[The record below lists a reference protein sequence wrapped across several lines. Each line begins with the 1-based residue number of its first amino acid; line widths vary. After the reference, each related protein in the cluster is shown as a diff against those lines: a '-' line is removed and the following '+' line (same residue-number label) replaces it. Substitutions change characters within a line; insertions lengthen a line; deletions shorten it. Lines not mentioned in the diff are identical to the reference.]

1 MSHFSLST
9 RLTLFFSFIVLL
21 VTITLSAVVFYQFG
35 EKINQQIERN
45 LAGIADH
52 KVDEISNVLLFERTN
67 LLSWRT
73 SSEMMDV
80 VVDDLD
86 KRIATELKNLKHYY
100 QLHGDLY
107 VFNATGA
114 LIASTQQ
121 DALNVQLPKAW
132 QTQND
137 YALIFKHEVPFIKG
151 SIVAHITT
159 LTPPHLNMRGYLVM
173 THSWDD
179 ISQLLAPQDA
189 HFALRKAN
197 ATTAELFTA
206 DGVETIEVGND
217 FAPKSL
223 WTFNHNNYL
232 GAISKPMAL
241 GDFSFQIAA
250 FMPQELARKP
260 LFELTQN
267 LLLAAALVGIPMLI
281 LVSLL
286 SHHLVTPIK
295 KLTATIRKIEDSNDL
310 SIKVSVSGDDEVA
323 DLGNAF
329 NRMTTRLGE
338 LFQKLLIVE
347 KELENLNINL
357 ERQVIDRTA
366 ELALKNEILHLIG
379 QGSKLTFIFDQLAWR
394 IETLH
399 PGILCSI
406 MLLDED
412 GKHWRQ
418 GATSSLPDS
427 YHQTLA
433 SLLKGK
439 PLSPPETTA
448 FRGECLIIDDA
459 AQQSFWAPFR
469 ELAYQVGMQ
478 SCWLQPVINSKGQI
492 LGTFAIYHR
501 QAVLPL
507 DDDETNLID
516 HYTNLVLLAVEH
528 EQAEL
533 NLMLAAIAFES
544 QEAMVITDADTVIL
558 RINKAFTDATGYTEQ
573 EAVGRKINLLK
584 SGRHNADFYK
594 AMWDSSLNVGS
605 WQGEI
610 WDKRKNGEIYPNWLT
625 ITAVKDA
632 AGVIT
637 HYIGAHIDITKRKA
651 AEDEIK
657 HLAYYDTLTGLP
669 NRRLLQEHLKHAI
682 NIERR
687 GSKQLGLLMLDLDR
701 FKAVNDSLG
710 HLAGDELLQQVAA
723 RITARLRESDMVAR
737 LGGDE
742 FVVLLDNISLPED
755 AARVAKEIIANLTQ
769 PFCLSQSDD
778 VQIGASI
785 GIGLY
790 PQHGDSYETLMDNAD
805 AAMYQAKE
813 AGRGCFAYFS
823 DDLTL
828 AARERIALETR
839 LRNAIGQQELR
850 VFFQPQVDIA
860 SDRIVG
866 GEALVRWQDPIN
878 GLIPPL
884 RFIPIAEETGLIMEI
899 GAWVLRET
907 CRQGRQWL
915 DDGLPPLMLAVNVS
929 PQQFRRG
936 DICALVAS
944 VLAETGFPATQ
955 LELEITESG
964 LMGNQQ
970 NATTILNNL
979 RAQGVRLAIDDFGT
993 GYSSLGHLKHFPLD
1007 VLKIDKCFINDIP
1020 FHQDDMEI
1028 AATIIAMGRTLG
1040 FKVLAEGVE
1049 TPEQLA
1055 FLQDK
1060 GCDLYQGYLKGK
1072 PMPADEFAEL
1082 IGARYEVGTMRQ

>member
-1 MSHFSLST
+1 MAHFSLSA

-21 VTITLSAVVFYQFG
+21 VTTTLSAVVFYQFG
-35 EKINQQIERN
+35 EKINQQIELN
-45 LAGIADH
+45 LADIADH
-52 KVDEISNVLLFERTN
+52 KIDEISNVLLFERTN
-67 LLSWRT
+67 ILSWRT

-86 KRIATELKNLKHYY
+86 KRIASELKNLKHFY

-107 VFNATGA
+107 VFNAAGT
-114 LIASTQQ
+114 LIASTQP
-121 DALNVQLPKAW
+121 DAVNVQFPEAW
-132 QTQND
+132 QIQND
-137 YALIFKHEVPFIKG
+137 YSLAFKHQVPFIKG

-159 LTPPHLNMRGYLVM
+159 LTPPHLNMQGYLVM
-173 THSWDD
+173 THNWDD
-179 ISQLLAPQDA
+179 ISQLLSANDA
-189 HFALRKAN
+189 SFALRKTDEARS
-197 ATTAELFTA
+197 ELFTP
-206 DGVETIEVGND
+206 DGVETIEIGKD

-223 WTFNHNNYL
+223 WTFNNINYL
-232 GAISKPMAL
+232 GAISKPITI
-241 GDFSFQIAA
+241 GNFSFQIAA

-267 LLLAAALVGIPMLI
+267 LLIAAALVGIPMLA

-286 SHHLVTPIK
+286 SRHLVTPIK

-310 SIKVSVSGDDEVA
+310 SIKVAVSGQDEVA

-338 LFQKLLIVE
+338 LFQRLLTVE

-379 QGSKLTFIFDQLAWR
+379 QGSKLTLILEQLAKR
-394 IETLH
+394 IESLH
-399 PGILCSI
+399 PGVFCSTL
-406 MLLDED
+406 LLDED

-418 GATSSLPDS
+418 GATPSLPDA
-427 YHQTLA
+427 YGQA
-433 SLLKGK
+433 FAGLLSTE
-439 PLSPPETTA
+439 SPNPAEITA
-448 FRGECLIIDDA
+448 FRGECLINDDD
-459 AQQSFWAPFR
+459 QQPFWAPFR
-469 ELAYQVGMQ
+469 HLAYQAGMQ
-478 SCWLQPVINSKGQI
+478 SCWLQPIINSKGQM

-501 QAVLPL
+501 QAQLPL
-507 DDDETNLID
+507 EPDENARIEQ
-516 HYTNLVLLAVEH
+516 YTNLALLAIEH

-558 RINKAFTDATGYTEQ
+558 RINKAFTAITGYTEQ
-573 EAVGRKINLLK
+573 EAVGQKINILK
-584 SGRHNADFYK
+584 SGRHDEEFYK
-594 AMWDSSLNVGS
+594 TMWENASSIGS
-605 WQGEI
+605 WQCEI

-625 ITAVKDA
+625 ITAVRDA
-632 AGVIT
+632 SGLIS
-637 HYIGAHIDITKRKA
+637 HYIGAMIDITKRKA

-669 NRRLLQEHLKHAI
+669 NRRLLQEHLKRAI
-682 NIERR
+682 TVDRR
-687 GSKQLGLLMLDLDR
+687 SSKQFALLMLDLDR

-742 FVVLLDNISLPED
+742 FVVLLNNINQAD
-755 AARVAKEIIANLTQ
+755 AAARVAKEIIATLST

-860 SDRIVG
+860 TDRIVG

-878 GLIPPL
+878 GLVSP
-884 RFIPIAEETGLIMEI
+884 RSFIPIAEETGLIVEL

-915 DDGLPPLMLAVNVS
+915 DAGLPLLTLAVNVS
-929 PQQFRRG
+929 PYQFRRG
-936 DICALVAS
+936 DICALVTA
-944 VLAETGFPATQ
+944 VLAETGFPAKQ

-964 LMGNQQ
+964 LMENQE
-970 NATTILNNL
+970 NATAILNSL
-979 RAQGVRLAIDDFGT
+979 REQGVRFAIDDFGT
-993 GYSSLGHLKHFPLD
+993 GYSSLAYLKHFPLD
-1007 VLKIDKCFINDIP
+1007 VLKIDKSFIDDIP
-1020 FHQDDMEI
+1020 FQQDDMEI
-1028 AATIIAMGRTLG
+1028 AATIVAMGHILG

-1049 TPEQLA
+1049 TQDQLA
-1055 FLQDK
+1055 FLQEK
-1060 GCDLYQGYLKGK
+1060 GCDMYQGYIKSK
-1072 PMPADEFAEL
+1072 PLVAHEFAEFL
-1082 IGARYEVGTMRQ
+1082 RHQLLS